1 MEYCCHVWA
10 DAPNCYLSVLGL
22 SFSYCLS
29 GTRRLLSTGMIEMV
43 SSPYHSER
51 PTLVDLIGCMIFLSP
66 FLEIK
71 KFFMSP
77 TSFLTG
83 LGSGTLYLQN
93 AFLFPFFVFSN
104 QLSIILF
111 IFVLFLFL

>member
-29 GTRRLLSTGMIEMV
+29 GTLRLLSTGMIEMV

-83 LGSGTLYLQN
+83 LGSGTLYL
-93 AFLFPFFVFSN
+93 
-104 QLSIILF
+104 
-111 IFVLFLFL
+111 